1 MIALAL
7 HAATRTDLAGRVQ
20 VSGLGPAGTA
30 AVPEERSFGTKSH
43 ARCLARASQRD
54 FRSGLRSAGGTPRSL
69 RTGPAGQGAGKG
81 GASAWQT
88 VPTGGSAPVS
98 R

>member
-1 MIALAL
+1 M
-7 HAATRTDLAGRVQ
+7 
-20 VSGLGPAGTA
+20 
-30 AVPEERSFGTKSH
+30 
-43 ARCLARASQRD
+43 
-54 FRSGLRSAGGTPRSL
+54 LRWGDSCYL

-88 VPTGGSAPVS
+88 APTGGSAPVS